1 MRIVQLIPLLSTFV
15 TAFVS
20 RLSSRSRSASTL
32 PLRKRNVFFHS
43 KTVFDEGFNEDL
55 ENSDGDALAKEFY
68 RQLRE
73 RQKQED
79 GRDEDVKE
87 PKSSAS
93 TLNNDD
99 KDTARP
105 VSEAQKRAQNSK
117 PFSKPRVV
125 SMATTNETTTISSSG
140 GNANDQRKY
149 TGQSDNPLFGNVPP
163 GTRERSSPRQAM
175 MEREFQLAGVGSGL
189 GLGIQA
195 GVAIFALIFYIYVG
209 MSGGI
214 VSGGS
219 ADFGGDDTLEYEQV
233 IPVPS
238 DTERTVWL

>member
-1 MRIVQLIPLLSTFV
+1 MRIVLLISLLSTFV

-117 PFSKPRVV
+117 AFSKPRVV

-140 GNANDQRKY
+140 GNANDQRK
-149 TGQSDNPLFGNVPP
+149 
-163 GTRERSSPRQAM
+163 
-175 MEREFQLAGVGSGL
+175 
-189 GLGIQA
+189 
-195 GVAIFALIFYIYVG
+195 
-209 MSGGI
+209 
-214 VSGGS
+214 
-219 ADFGGDDTLEYEQV
+219 
-233 IPVPS
+233 
-238 DTERTVWL
+238 